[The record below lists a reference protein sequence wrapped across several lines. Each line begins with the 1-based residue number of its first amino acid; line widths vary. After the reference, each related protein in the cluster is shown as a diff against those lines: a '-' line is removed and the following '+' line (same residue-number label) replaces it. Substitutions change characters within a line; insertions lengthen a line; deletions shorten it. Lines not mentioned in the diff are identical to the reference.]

1 MIDDNSNI
9 EETNPEENVLLP
21 EIELPET
28 IEETIVEPII
38 ETVEIKP
45 KAKGR
50 PKESKDKIPRSKRKV
65 VIKEEHIVQEMP
77 RVLPDSIPI
86 PIETNNIN
94 KYALMLELLHE
105 QKQNRINSK
114 SEMYRSWFRRYTKN
128 IK

>member
-9 EETNPEENVLLP
+9 EEITPDQNVLLP

-50 PKESKDKIPRSKRKV
+50 PKESKDKIPRPKRKV
-65 VIKEEHIVQEMP
+65 VIKEEPIIQELP
-77 RVLPDSIPI
+77 RVLPDSLPI

-94 KYALMLELLHE
+94 KYALMLKLLHE
-105 QKQNRINSK
+105 QKQNRINNK
-114 SEMYRSWFRRYTKN
+114 SEMYRSWFRR
-128 IK
+128 

>member
-9 EETNPEENVLLP
+9 AEITLEENVLIP
-21 EIELPET
+21 EIELPVEIPEET
-28 IEETIVEPII
+28 IEEPII

-50 PKESKDKIPRSKRKV
+50 PKESKDKIPRPKRKV
-65 VIKEEHIVQEMP
+65 VIKEEPIIQDLP
-77 RVLPDSIPI
+77 RVLPDSLPI

-105 QKQNRINSK
+105 QKQTRINNK
-114 SEMYRSWFRRYTKN
+114 SEMYRSWFRR
-128 IK
+128 

>member
-9 EETNPEENVLLP
+9 EEINPEENVLLP

-28 IEETIVEPII
+28 IEETIEEPSI

-50 PKESKDKIPRSKRKV
+50 PKESKDKIPRPKRKV
-65 VIKEEHIVQEMP
+65 VIKEESVVQELP
-77 RVLPDSIPI
+77 RVLPDSLLI

-105 QKQNRINSK
+105 QKQTRINNK
-114 SEMYRSWFRRYTKN
+114 SEMYRSWFRR
-128 IK
+128 

>member
-9 EETNPEENVLLP
+9 AETNPEENVLLP

-50 PKESKDKIPRSKRKV
+50 PKESKDKIPRPKRKV
-65 VIKEEHIVQEMP
+65 VIKEEPIIQELP
-77 RVLPDSIPI
+77 RVLPDSLPI

-105 QKQNRINSK
+105 QKQNRINNK
-114 SEMYRSWFRRYTKN
+114 SEMYRSWFRR
-128 IK
+128 

>member
-9 EETNPEENVLLP
+9 AEITPEENVLIP
-21 EIELPET
+21 EIELPVE
-28 IEETIVEPII
+28 IPEETIVEQIL

-50 PKESKDKIPRSKRKV
+50 PKESKDKIPRPKRKV
-65 VIKEEHIVQEMP
+65 VIKEEPITQELP

-105 QKQNRINSK
+105 QKQNRINNK
-114 SEMYRSWFRRYTKN
+114 SEMYRSWFRR
-128 IK
+128 

>member
-9 EETNPEENVLLP
+9 EEITPDQNVLLP

-28 IEETIVEPII
+28 IEETIIEPII

-50 PKESKDKIPRSKRKV
+50 PKESKDKIPRPKRKV
-65 VIKEEHIVQEMP
+65 VIKEEPIIQELP
-77 RVLPDSIPI
+77 RVLPDSLPI

-94 KYALMLELLHE
+94 KYALMLELLHD
-105 QKQNRINSK
+105 QKQTRINNK
-114 SEMYRSWFRRYTKN
+114 SEMYRSWFRR
-128 IK
+128 

>member
-9 EETNPEENVLLP
+9 AEITSEENVLIP
-21 EIELPET
+21 EIELPVE
-28 IEETIVEPII
+28 IPEETIVEPII

-50 PKESKDKIPRSKRKV
+50 PKESKDKIPRPKRKV
-65 VIKEEHIVQEMP
+65 VIKEEPIIQEMP

-86 PIETNNIN
+86 PMESNNIN

-105 QKQNRINSK
+105 QKQNKINNK
-114 SEMYRSWFRRYTKN
+114 SEMYRSWFRR
-128 IK
+128 

>member
-9 EETNPEENVLLP
+9 EEITPDQNVLLP

-28 IEETIVEPII
+28 IEETIIEPII

-50 PKESKDKIPRSKRKV
+50 PKESKDKIPRPKRKV
-65 VIKEEHIVQEMP
+65 VIKEEPIVQEVP
-77 RVLPDSIPI
+77 RVVPDSIPI
-86 PIETNNIN
+86 PIKTNNIN

-105 QKQNRINSK
+105 QKQNRINNK
-114 SEMYRSWFRRYTKN
+114 SEMYRSWFRR
-128 IK
+128 

>member
-9 EETNPEENVLLP
+9 EEITPNQNVILP

-28 IEETIVEPII
+28 IEETIEEPII

-50 PKESKDKIPRSKRKV
+50 PKESKDKIPRPKRKV
-65 VIKEEHIVQEMP
+65 VIKEESIVQELP
-77 RVLPDSIPI
+77 RVLPDSKPI

-105 QKQNRINSK
+105 
-114 SEMYRSWFRRYTKN
+114 
-128 IK
+128 

>member
-28 IEETIVEPII
+28 IEETIEEPII

-50 PKESKDKIPRSKRKV
+50 PKESKDKIPRPKRKV
-65 VIKEEHIVQEMP
+65 VIKEEPTVQELP
-77 RVLPDSIPI
+77 RVLPDSLPI
-86 PIETNNIN
+86 PIATNNIN

-105 QKQNRINSK
+105 QKQNRINNK
-114 SEMYRSWFRRYTKN
+114 SEMYRSWFRR
-128 IK
+128 

>member
-9 EETNPEENVLLP
+9 AEITPEENVLLP
-21 EIELPET
+21 EIELPVE
-28 IEETIVEPII
+28 IPEETILEPII

-50 PKESKDKIPRSKRKV
+50 PKESKDKIPRPKRKV
-65 VIKEEHIVQEMP
+65 VIKEEPIVQEMP
-77 RVLPDSIPI
+77 RILPDSIPI

-105 QKQNRINSK
+105 QKQNRINNK
-114 SEMYRSWFRRYTKN
+114 SEMYRSWFRR
-128 IK
+128 

>member
-9 EETNPEENVLLP
+9 EETNPEQDVLLP

-28 IEETIVEPII
+28 IEETIEEPII

-50 PKESKDKIPRSKRKV
+50 PKESKDKIPRPKRKV
-65 VIKEEHIVQEMP
+65 VIKEEPIVQEMP
-77 RVLPDSIPI
+77 RILPDSIPI

-94 KYALMLELLHE
+94 KYALMLELLHD
-105 QKQNRINSK
+105 QKQTRINNK
-114 SEMYRSWFRRYTKN
+114 SEMYRSWFRR
-128 IK
+128 

>member
-9 EETNPEENVLLP
+9 EEITPEENVLLP

-50 PKESKDKIPRSKRKV
+50 PKESKDKIPRPKRKV
-65 VIKEEHIVQEMP
+65 VIKEEPIVQELP

-86 PIETNNIN
+86 PMETNNIN

-105 QKQNRINSK
+105 QKQNRINNK
-114 SEMYRSWFRRYTKN
+114 SEMYRSWFRR
-128 IK
+128 

>member
-9 EETNPEENVLLP
+9 EEITPEENVLLP

-50 PKESKDKIPRSKRKV
+50 PKESKDKIPRPKRKV
-65 VIKEEHIVQEMP
+65 VIKEEPIIQELP
-77 RVLPDSIPI
+77 RVLPDSLPI
-86 PIETNNIN
+86 PIATNNIN

-105 QKQNRINSK
+105 QKQTRINNK
-114 SEMYRSWFRRYTKN
+114 SEMYRSWFRR
-128 IK
+128 

>member
-9 EETNPEENVLLP
+9 EEITLEENVLIP
-21 EIELPET
+21 KIELPVE
-28 IEETIVEPII
+28 IPEETIIEPIL

-50 PKESKDKIPRSKRKV
+50 PKESKDKIPRPKRKV
-65 VIKEEHIVQEMP
+65 VIKEEPVVQELP

-94 KYALMLELLHE
+94 KYALMLELLHD
-105 QKQNRINSK
+105 QKQTRINNK
-114 SEMYRSWFRRYTKN
+114 SEKYRSWFRR
-128 IK
+128 

>member
-9 EETNPEENVLLP
+9 AETNPEEIVLLP
-21 EIELPET
+21 EIKLPET

-50 PKESKDKIPRSKRKV
+50 PKESKDKIPRPKRKV
-65 VIKEEHIVQEMP
+65 VIKEESIVQELP
-77 RVLPDSIPI
+77 RVLPDSLPI
-86 PIETNNIN
+86 PIATNNIN

-105 QKQNRINSK
+105 QKQNRINNK
-114 SEMYRSWFRRYTKN
+114 SEMYRSWFRR
-128 IK
+128 

>member
-9 EETNPEENVLLP
+9 EETNPDQNVLLP
-21 EIELPET
+21 EIELPVE
-28 IEETIVEPII
+28 IPEETIIEPII

-50 PKESKDKIPRSKRKV
+50 PKESKDKIPRPKRKV
-65 VIKEEHIVQEMP
+65 VIKEETIVQELP
-77 RVLPDSIPI
+77 RVLPDSLPI

-105 QKQNRINSK
+105 QKQTRINNK
-114 SEMYRSWFRRYTKN
+114 SEMYRSWFRR
-128 IK
+128 

>member
-9 EETNPEENVLLP
+9 EEITPEQDVLLP

-50 PKESKDKIPRSKRKV
+50 PKESKDKIPRPKRKV
-65 VIKEEHIVQEMP
+65 IIKEEPIIQDLP
-77 RVLPDSIPI
+77 RVLPDSLPI

-94 KYALMLELLHE
+94 KYALMLELLHD
-105 QKQNRINSK
+105 QKQTRINNK
-114 SEMYRSWFRRYTKN
+114 SEMYRSWFRK
-128 IK
+128 

>member
-9 EETNPEENVLLP
+9 AEITPEENVLLP

-50 PKESKDKIPRSKRKV
+50 PKESKDKIPRPKRKV
-65 VIKEEHIVQEMP
+65 VIKEEPVVQELP
-77 RVLPDSIPI
+77 RVLPDSLPI

-105 QKQNRINSK
+105 QKQNRINNK
-114 SEMYRSWFRRYTKN
+114 SEMYRSWFRR
-128 IK
+128 